1 MARLLTIVLFF
12 SISANAVT
20 VNQFQRELDLAD
32 KEILWALISASTQE
46 GRKACSFSYFSCKA
60 AEAELG
66 LAYMAANDNKAF
78 LTSLSRIMMYK
89 IDAGLSESY
98 TCYLLSKGKII
109 RPYLKNLNPHQLVA
123 DCIETV
129 NKIKDKNRKII
140 DIDSVNICNDNKNIN
155 WRVNSTIVAID
166 DSIKC
171 IDE

>member
-1 MARLLTIVLFF
+1 MTRLLTIVLFF

-32 KEILWALISASTQE
+32 KAILWALISASTQE
-46 GRKACSFSYFSCKA
+46 GRKACSLSYFSCKA
-60 AEAELG
+60 AEAELE

-109 RPYLKNLNPHQLVA
+109 RPYLKNLNPHQFVA

-129 NKIKDKNRKII
+129 NKIKDKNKKII

>member
-1 MARLLTIVLFF
+1 R
-12 SISANAVT
+12 
-20 VNQFQRELDLAD
+20 
-32 KEILWALISASTQE
+32 
-46 GRKACSFSYFSCKA
+46 
-60 AEAELG
+60 
-66 LAYMAANDNKAF
+66 
-78 LTSLSRIMMYK
+78 YK
-89 IDAGLSESY
+89 IDAGLYESY

-109 RPYLKNLNPHQLVA
+109 RPYLKNLNSHQLVA

-129 NKIKDKNRKII
+129 NKIKDKNKKII

>member
-1 MARLLTIVLFF
+1 MTRLLTIVLFF

-32 KEILWALISASTQE
+32 KAILWALISASTQE
-46 GRKACSFSYFSCKA
+46 GRKACSLSYFSCKA

-89 IDAGLSESY
+89 IDAGLYESY

-109 RPYLKNLNPHQLVA
+109 RPYLKNLNSHQLVA

-129 NKIKDKNRKII
+129 NKIKDKNKKII

>member
-1 MARLLTIVLFF
+1 MTRLLTIVLFF

-32 KEILWALISASTQE
+32 KAILWALISASTQE
-46 GRKACSFSYFSCKA
+46 GRKACSLSYFSCKA

-123 DCIETV
+123 DCFKTV
-129 NKIKDKNRKII
+129 NKIKDKNKKII

>member
-32 KEILWALISASTQE
+32 KAILWALISASTQE
-46 GRKACSFSYFSCKA
+46 GRKACSLSYFSCKA

-109 RPYLKNLNPHQLVA
+109 RPYLKNLNPLQLAA

-129 NKIKDKNRKII
+129 NKIKDKNK
-140 DIDSVNICNDNKNIN
+140 KNH
-155 WRVNSTIVAID
+155 
-166 DSIKC
+166 
-171 IDE
+171 